1 MASCAH
7 DPQYWKKSDWTA
19 VAFIFGLLMLY
30 PLMNG
35 YPFIY
40 YDSWTY
46 ASGLCRPSMR
56 SPILGCAMRPIILI
70 AGTWGYVIVQ
80 TAATAFSFVFL
91 SRYVLGYVHMRVLFL
106 SSVFACV
113 GLFSGWLMADIWT
126 IIGLISLFAILTGYA
141 SQFIAILLVFALA
154 THYGNFPIFMG
165 VAILFWLFIRNSK
178 RSMIRVFFCLLGGIA
193 LITTINFAMK
203 GTVRSGPK
211 TSFSFIASRVLF
223 DIPDIIENKCRE
235 DPNFKLCAMK
245 SDMLAGRGTQHS
257 ELMFYMFKR
266 HDISGEEFE
275 LLARELVI
283 YSLPRFPLK
292 HMVAVVRNTF
302 SQLSFFPI
310 GNGFSPLRDNSS
322 AFKKLAKQ
330 FPADFLSYQKS
341 LQADGH
347 LKRALARLMTPLSI
361 LYWIAMLICLAS
373 VITEWKNLRD
383 DIQLQLALFAIIA
396 VIINAFFMSN
406 LSGVLGRFHTRIV
419 FLPMFA
425 ALTIIWRWAG
435 TLQPRYHTKI
445 VAFHRKINSFLG
457 E

>member
-1 MASCAH
+1 
-7 DPQYWKKSDWTA
+7 
-19 VAFIFGLLMLY
+19 
-30 PLMNG
+30 MNG

-46 ASGLCRPSMR
+46 ACGVCRPSSR

-80 TAATAFSFVFL
+80 TAATAFSFVFF
-91 SRYVLGYVHMRVLFL
+91 SRYVLGYVHMRVLFF
-106 SSVFACV
+106 SIVFACV

-126 IIGLISLFAILTGYA
+126 IIGLLSLFALLTGYA
-141 SQFIAILLVFALA
+141 SQFIAILLAFALA

-178 RSMIRVFFCLLGGIA
+178 RSIILVILCLLGGMA
-193 LITTINFAMK
+193 LIATINFAMK
-203 GTVRSGPK
+203 GTSRFGAK
-211 TSFSFIASRVLF
+211 TSFSFIASRILY
-223 DIPDIIENKCRE
+223 DIPDIIEKKCQE
-235 DPNFKLCAMK
+235 DPSFRLCEMK
-245 SDMLAGRGTQHS
+245 SDMLAARGTQHS
-257 ELMFYMFKR
+257 ALMWYMFKR
-266 HDISGEEFE
+266 DDISKKEFE
-275 LLARELVI
+275 SLARELVI
-283 YSLPRFPLK
+283 YSLPRFPLE
-292 HMVAVVRNTF
+292 HMVAVVKNTF

-310 GNGFSPLRDNSS
+310 GGGFSPLPNDSHVLKN
-322 AFKKLAKQ
+322 LAKH

-341 LQADGH
+341 LQADGQ
-347 LKRALARLMTPLSI
+347 LIKALARLETPLSI

-373 VITEWKNLRD
+373 VMTEWKNLRD
-383 DIQLQLALFAIIA
+383 DLQLQLALFAVIA

-435 TLQPRYHTKI
+435 ILRPCYHTKI